1 MQWRFDFGA
10 PFLSSISPAI
20 SQPISAS
27 DLSAQGRGSD
37 SRRDSEKSARWDS
50 AGHDGRPS
58 WRCSAARG
66 RDAARGARA
75 RRRRQRGGEPRRRGA
90 RAGRRDA
97 PQRVRARLWS
107 AERPGPRPRPPADTV
122 AAARRPARR
131 ARARGASL
139 PPPDGPRGAGPRS
152 VCAPACVRA
161 RTRPHGHAQA
171 TCARMRTLRT
181 RGARTARE
189 AHWYLVPRHCFLAGF
204 ARARRPCADSR
215 TARAG
220 TRRTRRKWAEAASR
234 TTACPRTTRCTR
246 WAGAPARARAG
257 ERACF
262 SCSARAP
269 RERACVRVRIAALT
283 AGLRPLHAQVAPPGH
298 DGARGGEPAGHD
310 GDGERRGAA
319 CTGRE
324 GCCLHAVGLRW
335 PAG

>member
-1 MQWRFDFGA
+1 VV
-10 PFLSSISPAI
+10 
-20 SQPISAS
+20 
-27 DLSAQGRGSD
+27 
-37 SRRDSEKSARWDS
+37 
-50 AGHDGRPS
+50 AG
-58 WRCSAARG
+58 
-66 RDAARGARA
+66 
-75 RRRRQRGGEPRRRGA
+75 
-90 RAGRRDA
+90 
-97 PQRVRARLWS
+97 
-107 AERPGPRPRPPADTV
+107 
-122 AAARRPARR
+122 RRPARR

-139 PPPDGPRGAGPRS
+139 PPPDGSRGAGPRS
-152 VCAPACVRA
+152 VRAPACVCTDMA
-161 RTRPHGHAQA
+161 RVA
-171 TCARMRTLRT
+171 
-181 RGARTARE
+181 ARE
-189 AHWYLVPRHCFLAGF
+189 AHWCVVPRHEVF

-269 RERACVRVRIAALT
+269 RERACVRLRIAALT